1 MTPLPSGV
9 ARSEQF
15 AGSALATRA
24 GGRAEQGAPQPAHA
38 SPGVSAPALRK
49 SEKEP
54 QPNLLFGALGKQVL
68 SGEDWHHPAPGW
80 PCDVHQSAPS
90 YSWQSKP

>member
-38 SPGVSAPALRK
+38 SPGVSALALRN

-68 SGEDWHHPAPGW
+68 SGGEDWHHPAPG
-80 PCDVHQSAPS
+80 
-90 YSWQSKP
+90 